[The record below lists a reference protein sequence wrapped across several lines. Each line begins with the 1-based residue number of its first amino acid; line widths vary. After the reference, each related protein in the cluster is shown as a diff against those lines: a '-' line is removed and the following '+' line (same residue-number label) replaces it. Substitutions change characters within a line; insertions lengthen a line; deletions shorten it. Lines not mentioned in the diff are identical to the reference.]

1 MNSTGGRPSSS
12 NSGEALGFA
21 FVRRVAL
28 GAVQTYS
35 GRHLIVREDGTVDMS
50 AEDAEAFIR
59 DGWTKLEEWEPG
71 EDT

>member
-1 MNSTGGRPSSS
+1 
-12 NSGEALGFA
+12 
-21 FVRRVAL
+21 
-28 GAVQTYS
+28 VQTYS

-71 EDT
+71 EDP